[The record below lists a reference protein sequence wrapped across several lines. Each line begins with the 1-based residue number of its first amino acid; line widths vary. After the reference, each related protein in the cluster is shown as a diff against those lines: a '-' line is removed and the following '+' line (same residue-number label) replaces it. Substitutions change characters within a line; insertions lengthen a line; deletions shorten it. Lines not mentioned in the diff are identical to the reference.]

1 MNAASVGLLAVVA
14 VQLGIGSLQDW
25 LGLATFVVAFALLWC
40 GVGTGWLIA
49 GGAAIGLIRLA
60 LAPG

>member
-1 MNAASVGLLAVVA
+1 VGTML
-14 VQLGIGSLQDW
+14 
-25 LGLATFVVAFALLWC
+25 VAFALLWR